1 MSIQR
6 PQLSLGIKISQALV
20 LGMGWVAG
28 LRIDLPAIAQSPT
41 TIFENA
47 TLSPSFTPD
56 PTMVR
61 GISGGD
67 VSASQVTGK
76 AETATGPCN
85 GFVDAPPD
93 HTIVLTQYF
102 NYLSLQVQSTDDTTL
117 VIRGPGGTWCNDDYS
132 GKNPGIAGKWLSG
145 TYEIWV
151 GSYQKNKYFPYVMRI
166 TELQP

>member
-1 MSIQR
+1 MSIQL
-6 PQLSLGIKISQALV
+6 PKLSLGIKISQALV
-20 LGMGWVAG
+20 LGIG
-28 LRIDLPAIAQSPT
+28 LVTGLLVDLPAIAQNPT
-41 TIFENA
+41 TIFENP
-47 TLSPSFTPD
+47 TLSPNFTPD

-67 VSASQVTGK
+67 VPASQITGK

-85 GFVDAPPD
+85 GFVDTAPD

-145 TYEIWV
+145 TYQIWV
-151 GSYQKNKYFPYVMRI
+151 GSYQKDKYFPYVMRI
-166 TELQP
+166 TELQQ

>member
-1 MSIQR
+1 MSIELSE
-6 PQLSLGIKISQALV
+6 LSLGIKISQVLALGV
-20 LGMGWVAG
+20 G
-28 LRIDLPAIAQSPT
+28 LMTGLLVDLPAIAQNPA
-41 TIFENA
+41 TIFENP

-61 GISGGD
+61 GISGGE
-67 VSASQVTGK
+67 VSASQITGK

-85 GFVDAPPD
+85 GFVDTPPD

-145 TYEIWV
+145 TYQIWV
-151 GSYQKNKYFPYVMRI
+151 GSYQKDKYFPYVMRI
-166 TELQP
+166 TELQQ